1 MAAILSPTARRNRF
15 IDRESI
21 HGHIWMNQQQKKA
34 VGYVSIFIA
43 TLVLYTLVYNWGMG
57 VLEGRPQSLD
67 RSLLIVVETITTTGY
82 GEDAP
87 WATPVMNLLMITM
100 QFTGVILLFTTLPLF
115 VVPWIEDRLRP
126 SIPTTFEGTDH
137 IVVCSYTS
145 RGEALREELESR
157 DREYVFVE
165 SDRDVAETLLEDDI
179 PVVHGDPES
188 PETLANAGVGN
199 ADVVVAD
206 ATDEINASIVLAAEE
221 VDPDVRILSFVE
233 DAELADYIE
242 LAGADEVFSPRH
254 LLGTSLAEKVT
265 TAVTTELGETVAL
278 GRDFEIVEL
287 SIQRGCPVCDTTLAE
302 SGIRERTGASIIGAW
317 SRGEFHGSPE
327 PETPLDEDTI
337 LLVAGSTPQ
346 LERLKQLT
354 LSKERRLT
362 NGTVVVAGFGE
373 VGSTIVDRLSKD
385 GVAATVVDRDNL
397 PRVDVIGDVR
407 DRSTLREAGVMDA
420 GAVILALGDDTA
432 TVFATLVI
440 RELDPTVQIVAR
452 ANESENVGKIY
463 RAGADYV
470 LALETISGRM
480 LASTI
485 LDEDVMS
492 LDRQVEIVRTPAPAL
507 AGKTLQEAD
516 IRSKTGSTVIA
527 VERNGSVIT
536 DLDPDFRIQH
546 DDALVVA
553 GTDAAVNRFTEFA
566 R

>member
-1 MAAILSPTARRNRF
+1 MNR
-15 IDRESI
+15 
-21 HGHIWMNQQQKKA
+21 QQKRA
-34 VGYVSIFIA
+34 VGYVGAF
-43 TLVLYTLVYNWGMG
+43 VLAVALYALVYNWGMATF
-57 VLEGRPQSLD
+57 EDRPQSFVH
-67 RSLLIVVETITTTGY
+67 SLNIVVETFTTTGY

-87 WATPVMNLLMITM
+87 WATPQMNLLMVAM
-100 QFTGVILLFTTLPLF
+100 QFTGVLLLFTTLPLF
-115 VVPWIEDRLRP
+115 VVPWIENRLRP
-126 SIPTTFEGTDH
+126 SVPTVFEGSNH
-137 IVVCSYTS
+137 VVICSYTS
-145 RGEALREELESR
+145 RGEALREELESWS
-157 DREYVFVE
+157 REYVFVVP
-165 SDRDVAETLLEDDI
+165 DREVAEDLRDGDV

-188 PETLANAGVGN
+188 PETLAHAGVGD

-206 ATDEINASIVLAAEE
+206 ATDEVNASIVLAAEE

-233 DAELADYIE
+233 EVELADYIE

-265 TAVTTELGETVAL
+265 TAVTTELGETVDL
-278 GRDFEIVEL
+278 GRDFEVVEL

-317 SRGEFHGSPE
+317 SQGEFHGSPE
-327 PETPLDEDTI
+327 PDTHLDEDTI
-337 LLVAGSTPQ
+337 LLVAGSTTQ

-362 NGTVVVAGFGE
+362 SGTVVLAGFGE
-373 VGSTIVDRLSKD
+373 VGSTVGRHLS
-385 GVAATVVDRDNL
+385 GEAIEATVVDRQDK

-420 GAVILALGDDTA
+420 GAVILALGDDTE

-452 ANESENVGKIY
+452 ANESANVGKIY

-470 LALETISGRM
+470 LALETISGRL

-492 LDRQVEIVRTPAPAL
+492 LDRQVEIVRTAAPAL
-507 AGKTLQEAD
+507 AGQSLQESA
-516 IRSKTGSTVIA
+516 IRSKTGCTVIA
-527 VERNGSVIT
+527 IERDGSVIT

-546 DDALVVA
+546 DDALVIA
-553 GTDAAVNRFTEFA
+553 GTDDAVNRFNEFA
-566 R
+566 K